1 MTPTLGPV
9 KAAFIDYEL
18 AYQIIE
24 MRVLKEVYLELK
36 ELTKIKEFPKEK
48 IDIIK
53 LYLHVNKH

>member
-24 MRVLKEVYLELK
+24 MRVLKESYLRIE
-36 ELTKIKEFPKEK
+36 ELTKLK
-48 IDIIK
+48 
-53 LYLHVNKH
+53 